1 MADLLSLLNFYP
13 GFKKKLRVWEF
24 EYDKVLF
31 FGSRNHSGKLL
42 FTNTHDPND
51 QVNSKYIFIF
61 N

>member
-1 MADLLSLLNFYP
+1 MAHLLSLFNFYP
-13 GFKKKLRVWEF
+13 GFKKKFKVWEF

-31 FGSRNHSGKLL
+31 FGSKNASGKLR

-51 QVNSKYIFIF
+51 QVNNKYILII